1 VNITCGYCRASN
13 AEEDHRCS
21 RCGRRLTRTP
31 SQAIAAA
38 YGGSNAATAR
48 AVRSI
53 AEPEPVAAPQ
63 PAPEPEALP
72 KRAVYQRPL
81 FSYREVPQVVS
92 LDSLEPK
99 PAARPRTRT
108 ESPRPRVRR
117 RDPGQRTLKFT
128 KPGEGV
134 DTGVQAVIYCDAP
147 VAIPAHR
154 IMAAAADLSIIVIAL
169 GVFLGIFQLLGGQVV
184 LTKQTLP
191 LFIGIATVLGL
202 LYKMLWSLA
211 DGDSPGMRWTRLR
224 TVNFDGHQPDREQ
237 RLFRTASAFISLM
250 AAGLGLMWALVDEES
265 LTWHDHM
272 SKTFPTPY

>member
-1 VNITCGYCRASN
+1 VNISCGYCRASN
-13 AEEDHRCS
+13 AEDDHRCS
-21 RCGRRLTRTP
+21 RCGRRLQTTP
-31 SQAIAAA
+31 AQAIATA
-38 YGGSNAATAR
+38 YGASNVATAR
-48 AVRSI
+48 AIRPI
-53 AEPEPVAAPQ
+53 AEPEPVAAP
-63 PAPEPEALP
+63 EPEAVP
-72 KRAVYQRPL
+72 NRAIYQRPL
-81 FSYREVPQVVS
+81 FSYREVPQVVT
-92 LDSLEPK
+92 LDSLAPK
-99 PAARPRTRT
+99 PAERTRTRT
-108 ESPRPRVRR
+108 ESPRPRARR
-117 RDPGQRTLKFT
+117 SDPGQRTLEFT
-128 KPGEGV
+128 NPLEGV
-134 DTGVQAVIYCDAP
+134 DTVSQAVIYCDAP

-154 IMAAAADLSIIVIAL
+154 MMAAAADLSIIVIAL

>member
-1 VNITCGYCRASN
+1 MNITCGYCRASNN

-21 RCGRRLTRTP
+21 RCGRRLQTTP
-31 SQAIAAA
+31 AQAIAAA
-38 YGGSNAATAR
+38 YGASNVATAR
-48 AVRSI
+48 AIRPM
-53 AEPEPVAAPQ
+53 AEPAPVAS
-63 PAPEPEALP
+63 PEPEALP
-72 KRAVYQRPL
+72 NRAVYQRTL
-81 FSYREVPQVVS
+81 FSYREVPQVVT
-92 LDSLEPK
+92 LDSLAPK
-99 PAARPRTRT
+99 PTERTRT
-108 ESPRPRVRR
+108 RIESPRARARRV
-117 RDPGQRTLKFT
+117 DPGQRTLEFT
-128 KPGEGV
+128 SPGEGV
-134 DTGVQAVIYCDAP
+134 ETGVQAIIYCDAP

-154 IMAAAADLSIIVIAL
+154 MMAAAADLSIIIIAL

>member
-1 VNITCGYCRASN
+1 VNITCGYCRATNS
-13 AEEDHRCS
+13 EEDHRCS
-21 RCGRRLTRTP
+21 RCGRRLQTTP
-31 SQAIAAA
+31 SQGNAAA
-38 YGGSNAATAR
+38 YGASNMATAR
-48 AVRSI
+48 AIRPI
-53 AEPEPVAAPQ
+53 AEPDPVAAPQ

-72 KRAVYQRPL
+72 KRSVYQRQL

-92 LDSLEPK
+92 LNSLAPK
-99 PAARPRTRT
+99 PAERTRT
-108 ESPRPRVRR
+108 RPESPRPRVRR
-117 RDPGQRTLKFT
+117 RDPGQQTLKFT
-128 KPGEGV
+128 NPEGM
-134 DTGVQAVIYCDAP
+134 DTGVQALIYCDAP

-154 IMAAAADLSIIVIAL
+154 MMAAAADLSIIVIAL

>member
-1 VNITCGYCRASN
+1 MNITCSYCRATN

-21 RCGRRLTRTP
+21 RCGRRLQTTP

-38 YGGSNAATAR
+38 YGASNAATAR
-48 AVRSI
+48 ALRPI

-63 PAPEPEALP
+63 PASEPEALP

-81 FSYREVPQVVS
+81 FSYREVPQVVT
-92 LDSLEPK
+92 LDSIAPK
-99 PAARPRTRT
+99 PERTRTRT
-108 ESPRPRVRR
+108 ESPRPRARR
-117 RDPGQRTLKFT
+117 RDPGQQTLEFT
-128 KPGEGV
+128 NPEGMH
-134 DTGVQAVIYCDAP
+134 TGVQAVIYCDAP

-191 LFIGIATVLGL
+191 LFIGIAIVLGL

-265 LTWHDHM
+265 LTWHDHI
-272 SKTFPTPY
+272 SKTVPTPY

>member
-1 VNITCGYCRASN
+1 VNTSCGYCRASN

-21 RCGRRLTRTP
+21 RCGRRLQVTP
-31 SQAIAAA
+31 AQAIAAA
-38 YGGSNAATAR
+38 YGASNTATAR
-48 AVRSI
+48 AIRPI
-53 AEPEPVAAPQ
+53 AEPEPVAAPNST
-63 PAPEPEALP
+63 PEPEAAP
-72 KRAVYQRPL
+72 SRAIYQRTL

-92 LDSLEPK
+92 LDSLAPK
-99 PAARPRTRT
+99 PAERTRTRT
-108 ESPRPRVRR
+108 ESPRPRARR
-117 RDPGQRTLKFT
+117 SDPGQRTLEFT
-128 KPGEGV
+128 NPEGV

-154 IMAAAADLSIIVIAL
+154 MMAAAADLSIIVIAL

-184 LTKQTLP
+184 LTRQTLP